1 MVEQID
7 PSFPIIPIE
16 NSYPAYPEY
25 YCPNK
30 EERRIITI
38 TCRSVFFEMQMKHIS
53 KYVIDKG
60 EHDTGDAY
68 KKKEFAFQG
77 HFVIVFYFNPLR
89 NGPGGSRPA
98 HCADES
104 SRPGIHPFSTEP
116 AFSGSSDDLLFAIG
130 AFPLRSVLVICN
142 FRLNL
147 VHAIAPPIY
156 ILIRYFFIV
165 FSILLSSIVSYSFS

>member
-1 MVEQID
+1 VAGRGV
-7 PSFPIIPIE
+7 SFPIIPGE

-38 TCRSVFFEMQMKHIS
+38 ACGCVFFEMQMKHIS
-53 KYVIDKG
+53 KYVINKG
-60 EHDTGDAY
+60 EYDTGDAY
-68 KKKEFAFQG
+68 KEKEFEFQSY
-77 HFVIVFYFNPLR
+77 FVIVLHFNPLG

-104 SRPGIHPFSTEP
+104 SLPGIYPFSAEP
-116 AFSGSSDDLLFAIG
+116 AFSGSSDDLLFAIR
-130 AFPLRSVLVICN
+130 AFPLRSVLVICD

-147 VHAIAPPIY
+147 VHAIVPPVY
-156 ILIRYFFIV
+156 IFTR
-165 FSILLSSIVSYSFS
+165 

>member
-1 MVEQID
+1 
-7 PSFPIIPIE
+7 
-16 NSYPAYPEY
+16 
-25 YCPNK
+25 
-30 EERRIITI
+30 
-38 TCRSVFFEMQMKHIS
+38 MQMKRIS
-53 KYVIDKG
+53 KYMINEG
-60 EHDTGDAY
+60 EHYTGDAD
-68 KKKEFAFQG
+68 KEKEFAFQG
-77 HFVIVFYFNPLR
+77 HFVIVFHFNPLG

-104 SRPGIHPFSTEP
+104 SLPRIHPFSAEP

-130 AFPLRSVLVICN
+130 AFPLRSVLVICD

-147 VHAIAPPIY
+147 VHAIVPPIY